1 MSTGNCSDIDK
12 YIFILRQVLDG
23 ESSPE
28 EEVYLSKH
36 LDACSCCLG
45 AYELEKNVREM
56 LKTRL
61 EKREVPEGLANTIR
75 AKILQSGLNVR

>member
-23 ESSPE
+23 EASSE
-28 EEVYLSKH
+28 DEAYLAKH
-36 LDACSCCLG
+36 LDSCSCCLG

-61 EKREVPEGLANTIR
+61 EHREVPSGLANSIR